1 MRHERATEET
11 RQQAA
16 LYTLGLLT
24 QHEAHCFELHLDECF
39 VCREEHAKQM
49 SATAQIGLAIKEEKP
64 PNGLSERLAE
74 RIDSSTHTNY
84 FPDLPQNHE
93 PAAVLYESEKSI
105 DSEKR
110 TESWR
115 KNFYVP
121 TYNPDQE
128 ESLRPDR
135 TTFITHVVAYATLSI
150 LVILGIYIWLTSYQ
164 EKTELR
170 HRLEASED
178 GRAELKWQL
187 DQLEPVLENAEKL
200 GKFQEMLHKPSV
212 RIARLKGQPS
222 TPDDTGT
229 VLWDSI
235 DNNIL
240 VVGTFEPAPE
250 GKVYHLWFSV
260 SSERISVG
268 PLQSDIFGSIFTSIN
283 LDRHISAT
291 SIITAIITLESESD
305 LSIRKE
311 PAWPWSATGRL
322 D

>member
-1 MRHERATEET
+1 VRHERATEET

-24 QHEAHCFELHLDECF
+24 QHEAHCFELHLEECF
-39 VCREEHAKQM
+39 VCREEHVKQM

-64 PNGLSERLAE
+64 PNDLSERLAE
-74 RIDSSTHTNY
+74 RIDFYTHTNY
-84 FPDLPQNHE
+84 FPDLPQNHSST
-93 PAAVLYESEKSI
+93 PVYESENST
-105 DSEKR
+105 DSEKV

-121 TYNPDQE
+121 VYNPDQE
-128 ESLRPDR
+128 ELFSADR
-135 TTFITHVVAYATLSI
+135 ITFITHVAAYSILSI
-150 LVILGIYIWLTSYQ
+150 LVILGIYIWFTSNQ
-164 EKTELR
+164 EKAQL
-170 HRLEASED
+170 HNRLEASED

-187 DQLEPVLENAEKL
+187 DQLGPVLENAEKL

-291 SIITAIITLESESD
+291 SIITAIITLESDSD